1 MLATILVNITGGLKV
16 TMLTSRKVVLACLS
30 LGKEEE
36 MGGLVG
42 IGFSRIRIKPT
53 QTKYKNPSLYH
64 YI

>member
-1 MLATILVNITGGLKV
+1 M
-16 TMLTSRKVVLACLS
+16 TMLTLRKVVLACLS